1 MVGIFSHVYIYQII
15 PLHILNILL
24 FFCQLPL
31 NKAEQK
37 YYEMT
42 EEKEIIEGRREE
54 ASGDHRGLIKRS
66 SFI

>member
-24 FFCQLPL
+24 FFCQLHL

-37 YYEMT
+37 YYKIT
-42 EEKEIIEGRREE
+42 EEKEINEGRREE
-54 ASGDHRGLIKRS
+54 ASGD
-66 SFI
+66 